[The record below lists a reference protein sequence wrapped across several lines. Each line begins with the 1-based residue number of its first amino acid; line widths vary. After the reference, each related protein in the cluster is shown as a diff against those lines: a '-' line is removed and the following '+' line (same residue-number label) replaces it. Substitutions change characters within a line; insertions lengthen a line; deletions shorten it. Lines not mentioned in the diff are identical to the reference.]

1 MNKNPKPLCT
11 LYSNFRLTKN
21 KSEVNDII
29 FLTKKLTL
37 NNRKYTNYIETYEKS
52 TQLSSFKEP
61 NMSSYPLFQN
71 KDYISLQR
79 LDNNTYQHSFRES
92 YINKKKKNNN
102 NKFKKLF
109 LKTEINHINEKNN
122 NNNLN
127 TSELLETE
135 GTNYPII
142 ENNKNKKGEKIDHK
156 DLFLLCDLLFNEIYY
171 KNCEYDEKKIFNN
184 LKNHELFLKNKLV
197 FMKVTNENR
206 LNTTSI
212 LKHTFTNKRYG
223 KIDLILN
230 SINLEIRKG
239 NEVKNDN
246 IFSIKIPFDFTPSIY
261 LSNFEELKQII
272 VGLIKYNLQ
281 NNTLEINND
290 YFEIYWPNIFND
302 NGEIIHYREIFKSF
316 RDVVVKNEFN
326 LESSNSEL
334 NKYLKSIHFENNNES
349 LNIDFENI
357 FDPKYKNVDSKKYK
371 KQIFNSS
378 ITHFE
383 IELLLNNE
391 IYFIN
396 VTMPHI
402 VLKFMKFKKNIVE
415 YIDKELFIYCL
426 EQKFI
431 NWDFYMTRYLF
442 SLKNFRKFIQ
452 ILLSKNNDLS
462 KTTINFN
469 NRNENYELF
478 LKNLY
483 YEKVNNCLCYTLN
496 YNPLRIN
503 KVSKNDFSY
512 SFILTD
518 SKTYKNNLFKIFPY
532 VIYIFNPY
540 INNSKIF
547 SFHFTLFQMK
557 ILFYVSRKERLETFI
572 LKLVQENLKT
582 KSLDLDYS
590 YFEIFKKFNINQI
603 EEYLEM
609 IEKRSNVNIKENKI
623 SINSYQVIVLKPHFE
638 SIQLKDEKKIKDPK
652 ENKMIWLCSS
662 HDLNDKLTHLLVNND
677 IEKWP
682 EIVEQFHIN
691 LDDLYN
697 NNNSLMTRGKTI
709 TYTNNKMVFSSPN
722 RRSTMVRKNSY
733 NGSANKKG
741 FNKSKTILNLKKN
754 D

>member
-290 YFEIYWPNIFND
+290 YFEIHWPNIFND

-326 LESSNSEL
+326 LERFNLESSNSEL
-334 NKYLKSIHFENNNES
+334 NKYLKSIHFENNNEA

-431 NWDFYMTRYLF
+431 NWDFYT
-442 SLKNFRKFIQ
+442 NF
-452 ILLSKNNDLS
+452 
-462 KTTINFN
+462 
-469 NRNENYELF
+469 
-478 LKNLY
+478 
-483 YEKVNNCLCYTLN
+483 
-496 YNPLRIN
+496 
-503 KVSKNDFSY
+503 
-512 SFILTD
+512 
-518 SKTYKNNLFKIFPY
+518 
-532 VIYIFNPY
+532 
-540 INNSKIF
+540 
-547 SFHFTLFQMK
+547 
-557 ILFYVSRKERLETFI
+557 TF
-572 LKLVQENLKT
+572 
-582 KSLDLDYS
+582 
-590 YFEIFKKFNINQI
+590 
-603 EEYLEM
+603 
-609 IEKRSNVNIKENKI
+609 
-623 SINSYQVIVLKPHFE
+623 
-638 SIQLKDEKKIKDPK
+638 
-652 ENKMIWLCSS
+652 
-662 HDLNDKLTHLLVNND
+662 
-677 IEKWP
+677 
-682 EIVEQFHIN
+682 
-691 LDDLYN
+691 
-697 NNNSLMTRGKTI
+697 
-709 TYTNNKMVFSSPN
+709 
-722 RRSTMVRKNSY
+722 
-733 NGSANKKG
+733 
-741 FNKSKTILNLKKN
+741 
-754 D
+754 